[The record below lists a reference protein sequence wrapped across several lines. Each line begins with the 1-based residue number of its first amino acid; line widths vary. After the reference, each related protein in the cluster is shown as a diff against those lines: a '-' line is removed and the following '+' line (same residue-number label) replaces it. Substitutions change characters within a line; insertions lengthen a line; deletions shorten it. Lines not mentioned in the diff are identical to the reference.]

1 MSSQEGATA
10 TRSLLTMTWRDALFA
25 HWAVPKSLVVQ
36 RLPDRLSIDTHEG
49 QAYLGVVPFVMD
61 DISPRGIPVG
71 LSFGEVNLRTYVQGP
86 DGTRGVYFFNLDA
99 DDRLG
104 VFFARRLFELPYFRA
119 EMTVER
125 RGRQVTFRSRRPDG
139 SAAFVA
145 TYGPTGDQFTA
156 DPGSLPH
163 FLTERYRFYT
173 AGGDHLYYGDIAHK
187 PWPLAAA
194 TAEFRANDLF
204 DVNGFDRPDG
214 NPHLL
219 YSPRIEVTA
228 GRVHRA

>member
-25 HWAVPKSLVVQ
+25 HWAVPESLVAQ

-145 TYGPTGDQFTA
+145 TYGPAGDQFTA

-173 AGGDHLYYGDIAHK
+173 ATSTT
-187 PWPLAAA
+187 A
-194 TAEFRANDLF
+194 T
-204 DVNGFDRPDG
+204 
-214 NPHLL
+214 
-219 YSPRIEVTA
+219 SPTSRGRSRRRRLSSAQTTCSTSTASTDPMATRISSIRR
-228 GRVHRA
+228 GSR